1 MEQLPLCAGLPPN
14 MDMVLQPQ
22 QAGPMMPLLAQP
34 PLPVALLYSSFNIW
48 TTLPCRVQWWHELK
62 WGSTCLLEQGNGLF
76 HERMSPLYG
85 HHLNDQM
92 SYAAG
97 ANQSAIPLG
106 G

>member
-48 TTLPCRVQWWHELK
+48 TTL
-62 WGSTCLLEQGNGLF
+62 TCLLEQGNGLF